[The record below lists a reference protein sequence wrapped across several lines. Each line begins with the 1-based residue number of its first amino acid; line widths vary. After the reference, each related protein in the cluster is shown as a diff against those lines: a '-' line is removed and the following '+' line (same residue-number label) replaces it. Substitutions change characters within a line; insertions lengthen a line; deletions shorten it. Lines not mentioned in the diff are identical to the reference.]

1 MRLLSLFAILLGLV
15 VSAPDAMAAA
25 QAFPPTAPGT
35 TELKTLP
42 AGLLLRT
49 TMATEAVPGEN
60 TPKAGDAAESRNYFS
75 QSGRLFRPLFR
86 YIDSRDIAMTTPVEA
101 RVMPGEMYFW
111 VAASERSK
119 VDGADGKLR
128 VAVLEMPERRVASRG
143 ERGSYSQ
150 RNYEATEAKLRAWLA
165 ERPELIA
172 AGDAY
177 PVFWD
182 GPFTPW
188 FAKQF
193 EVHLP
198 VRAR

>member
-1 MRLLSLFAILLGLV
+1 
-15 VSAPDAMAAA
+15 
-25 QAFPPTAPGT
+25 
-35 TELKTLP
+35 
-42 AGLLLRT
+42 
-49 TMATEAVPGEN
+49 
-60 TPKAGDAAESRNYFS
+60 
-75 QSGRLFRPLFR
+75 
-86 YIDSRDIAMTTPVEA
+86 
-101 RVMPGEMYFW
+101 MYFW